1 MDTLYQLLEWNP
13 VQVGSTFQGVGV
25 AGGWGGNHG
34 QDNNVPC
41 GCKRIL
47 HSFLYELICINSKWL
62 NRVEGRSSVGWG
74 VGGNHGQ
81 DNDVPCGCKGLL
93 HSFK

>member
-1 MDTLYQLLEWNP
+1 MVDGTR
-13 VQVGSTFQGVGV
+13 GVGV
-25 AGGWGGNHG
+25 GGGWGGVGGNHG
-34 QDNNVPC
+34 QDNGVPC

-74 VGGNHGQ
+74 VGGTMAKIMTFHV
-81 DNDVPCGCKGLL
+81 DAKGFYI
-93 HSFK
+93 HSSKN

>member
-1 MDTLYQLLEWNP
+1 MVDGTR
-13 VQVGSTFQGVGV
+13 GVGV
-25 AGGWGGNHG
+25 GGGGGGVGGNHG
-34 QDNNVPC
+34 QDNGVPC

-74 VGGNHGQ
+74 VGGE
-81 DNDVPCGCKGLL
+81 PWPR
-93 HSFK
+93 

>member
-1 MDTLYQLLEWNP
+1 MQKDFTF
-13 VQVGSTFQGVGV
+13 VQVRINRGRPEGSGV
-25 AGGWGGNHG
+25 GGNHG
-34 QDNNVPC
+34 QDNDVPC
-41 GCKRIL
+41 GCNGLL

-62 NRVEGRSSVGWG
+62 NRVEGRSSVGSG

>member
-1 MDTLYQLLEWNP
+1 MQRAFTFI
-13 VQVGSTFQGVGV
+13 QVRINGGRPEGCGV
-25 AGGWGGNHG
+25 GGNHG
-34 QDNNVPC
+34 QDNDVPC

>member
-1 MDTLYQLLEWNP
+1 MVDGP
-13 VQVGSTFQGVGV
+13 RG
-25 AGGWGGNHG
+25 AGWGGTMA
-34 QDNNVPC
+34 
-41 GCKRIL
+41 KIMT
-47 HSFLYELICINSKWL
+47 LYGLICINSKWL

-81 DNDVPCGCKGLL
+81 DNDVPCGCKGFL